1 VEAIDLT
8 LADVGVPKHHA
19 IDLANKQNEEG
30 GAKSETSTRK
40 GLGKGS
46 NVQELLKHYST
57 YQADPVPQSD
67 ALARKIDKKTNN
79 SIPLAKK
86 EGKVHN
92 IQEAMPSKNKV
103 NSQKYNAITNN
114 FEK

>member
-1 VEAIDLT
+1 MEAIDLT

-19 IDLANKQNEEG
+19 IDLANTENEEG

-46 NVQELLKHYST
+46 NTQEPLKHYST
-57 YQADPVPQSD
+57 YQADLVPQSE
-67 ALARKIDKKTNN
+67 AFARKIEKKTNT
-79 SIPLAKK
+79 SILLVKK
-86 EGKVHN
+86 EGKDHN

-103 NSQKYNAITNN
+103 RGRSTARSIMP
-114 FEK
+114 

>member
-19 IDLANKQNEEG
+19 IDLANKENEEG

-46 NVQELLKHYST
+46 NIQELLKHYST

-79 SIPLAKK
+79 SIPLVKK

-103 NSQKYNAITNN
+103 RGRSTAKSIMP
-114 FEK
+114 